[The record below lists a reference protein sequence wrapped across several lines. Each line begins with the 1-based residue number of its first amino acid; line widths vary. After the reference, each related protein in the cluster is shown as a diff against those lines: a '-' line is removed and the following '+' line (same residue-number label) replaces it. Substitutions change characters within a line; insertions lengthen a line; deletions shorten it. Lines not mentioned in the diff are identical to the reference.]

1 MKEMGRMK
9 KYTLEICVDS
19 VKSAINAQRG
29 GATRLEL
36 CSNLI
41 IGGTTPTKS
50 LFKEVKK
57 NVDIPIN
64 VLIRPRFGDFL
75 YSDYD
80 INIIRN
86 EIKIFREAGVN
97 GIVVGVLTKDGEID
111 VDNMKKFIDEA
122 QNIPI
127 TFHRAFDVCKNP
139 IKAFHQLQEL
149 KIQNILTSGQAQNCL
164 KGKKLLK
171 ELVDLSNKNNEKTR
185 ILVGAGLNIEN
196 IEEIANF
203 TGAVNFHFSAK
214 KIKQSKMEYRK
225 QNVNMGLKEFD
236 EFEILETDDKLV
248 RKMTDY
254 LQKRF

>member
-1 MKEMGRMK
+1 MK

>member
-1 MKEMGRMK
+1 MK

-196 IEEIANF
+196 IEEIADF

-214 KIKQSKMEYRK
+214 KIKQSKMKYRK